1 MHAFPISLNA
11 QQIMDSTQ
19 LYTHNQKAS
28 FKSQFFQKVASVF
41 GVKKIIEKTVTKNK
55 YNQDV
60 APIPKSLR
68 KKFDI
73 THTTIKERSVWTI
86 KPQKDASEKVILYL
100 HGGVYYANISKYNWA
115 FTEELLEKTAATVI
129 VPDYPLAPDAKCDE
143 VYNYL
148 DLLYEDLIIKY
159 PPKNMI
165 FMGESAGGGLALG
178 YAMSL
183 RDEKKPQPNQLIL
196 LAPWLDVT
204 MSNPDILEIDENDK
218 ILGIKG
224 LQMAGKSYAG
234 QLETD
239 NYKVSPIYGELSDLP
254 KISIFVGTHDLF
266 VADSRKLKNK
276 AISLDIPINYY
287 EYPKMFHVW
296 ILANKLKEAK
306 FAMDQI
312 KSLVLSE

>member
-1 MHAFPISLNA
+1 
-11 QQIMDSTQ
+11 
-19 LYTHNQKAS
+19 
-28 FKSQFFQKVASVF
+28 
-41 GVKKIIEKTVTKNK
+41 
-55 YNQDV
+55 
-60 APIPKSLR
+60 
-68 KKFDI
+68 
-73 THTTIKERSVWTI
+73 
-86 KPQKDASEKVILYL
+86 
-100 HGGVYYANISKYNWA
+100 
-115 FTEELLEKTAATVI
+115 
-129 VPDYPLAPDAKCDE
+129 
-143 VYNYL
+143 
-148 DLLYEDLIIKY
+148 
-159 PPKNMI
+159 
-165 FMGESAGGGLALG
+165 MGESAGGGLALG

-183 RDEKKPQPNQLIL
+183 RDEKKLQPNQLIL

-204 MSNPDILEIDENDK
+204 MSNPDILEIDKNDK

-276 AISLDIPINYY
+276 AISLDIPMNFF